1 MVGVGRSGCDTPAL
15 SLTRR
20 ENRREYIELT
30 RVIYSTEVDG
40 VDPVFFAVVPDSFM
54 ARESQGRSLSR
65 RNWDGTIWGEEQD
78 LPVVAPNDPWS
89 F

>member
-1 MVGVGRSGCDTPAL
+1 MET
-15 SLTRR
+15 
-20 ENRREYIELT
+20 EEEYIDLT

-54 ARESQGRSLSR
+54 TGESQQRSISR
-65 RNWDGTIWGEEQD
+65 RNWDGTIWGEQQD
-78 LPVVAPNDPWS
+78 LPVVSPNDPWS